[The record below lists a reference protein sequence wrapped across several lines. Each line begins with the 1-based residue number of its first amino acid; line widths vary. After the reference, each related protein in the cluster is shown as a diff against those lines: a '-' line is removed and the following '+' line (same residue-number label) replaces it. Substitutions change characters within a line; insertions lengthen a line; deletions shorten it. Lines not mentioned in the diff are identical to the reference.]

1 MNFKMNYTFYGSKKA
16 FVSFESDYFSNWDTV
31 YFHAKVVL
39 RAILGM

>member
-1 MNFKMNYTFYGSKKA
+1 MNFKMNYTFYGSTKA